1 MSGPDAQEL
10 ADGKAKQI
18 YTRSREKCKKQSFP
32 QVAFGRD
39 LRLEIPELG
48 ISHQLLR
55 LLDQQMAVI
64 ISGKKVEGVPPS
76 KDLPIPTK
84 KYDSQR
90 VNHSE

>member
-55 LLDQQMAVI
+55 LLDPQMAVI
-64 ISGKKVEGVPPS
+64 ISGRRVEGVPRS

>member
-1 MSGPDAQEL
+1 MSAPDAQEL
-10 ADGKAKQI
+10 ADGKTKLHMCK
-18 YTRSREKCKKQSFP
+18 EKVQKV

-39 LRLEIPELG
+39 LRLEIPDLG

-55 LLDQQMAVI
+55 LLDPQKMAVI
-64 ISGKKVEGVPPS
+64 ISGRRVEGVPRS

>member
-1 MSGPDAQEL
+1 MSAPDAQEL
-10 ADGKAKQI
+10 ADGKTKL
-18 YTRSREKCKKQSFP
+18 YMCKEKVQKV

-55 LLDQQMAVI
+55 LLDPQMAVI